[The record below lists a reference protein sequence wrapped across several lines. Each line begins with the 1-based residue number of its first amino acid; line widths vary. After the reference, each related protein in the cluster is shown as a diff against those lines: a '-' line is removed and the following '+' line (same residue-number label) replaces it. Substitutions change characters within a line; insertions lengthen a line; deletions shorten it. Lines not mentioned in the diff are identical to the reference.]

1 MPANPL
7 LAPTIALSGSALLLL
22 AACGAEADKTPAKA
36 ATDASGLAAYVGK
49 YPFDPV
55 NGVSWN
61 DHPAVKAGLA
71 ATVTDASVRD
81 AITTTEGPSGPI
93 ENKSGKLISWSC
105 QAHNCGAHQ
114 WSIQIDP
121 ATGATDVCYFNEKA
135 SATEARWFLATGKEE
150 KRAGEC
156 Q

>member
-7 LAPTIALSGSALLLL
+7 LARAIAISGSALLLL
-22 AACGAEADKTPAKA
+22 AACGGEADKTPAKA
-36 ATDASGLAAYVGK
+36 AGDASGLTAYVGK

-55 NGVSWN
+55 NGISWN

-71 ATVTDASVRD
+71 ATVTDAKVLS

-93 ENKSGKLISWSC
+93 ENKGGKLVSWSC

-114 WSIQIDP
+114 WSIQIAP
-121 ATGATDVCYFNEKA
+121 ATGATDVCYFDEKA
-135 SATEARWFLATGKEE
+135 SATEARWFLAGGKEE